1 MGILSATDILNIY
14 FITFQVISFSSV
26 IVIDISY

>member
-14 FITFQVISFSSV
+14 FIAFQVISLSSV
-26 IVIDISY
+26 TVTDISY